1 MCYEGIKFKK
11 DIKPIL
17 EAIDNLTSW
26 DKEELITYLT
36 YDLSQQELEE
46 MCDINGF
53 HTYSEED
60 CVQNV
65 IDNNNEYR
73 ILNSMSTDEIIDY
86 IIDECGNNFSYELS
100 CIFDR
105 LDDGSIVENLDA
117 NRIEGI
123 LDKISDEFP
132 DEVKDW
138 ITEIIRKGLK

>member
-1 MCYEGIKFKK
+1 
-11 DIKPIL
+11 
-17 EAIDNLTSW
+17 
-26 DKEELITYLT
+26 
-36 YDLSQQELEE
+36 
-46 MCDINGF
+46 
-53 HTYSEED
+53 
-60 CVQNV
+60 
-65 IDNNNEYR
+65 
-73 ILNSMSTDEIIDY
+73 MSTDEIIDY

>member
-65 IDNNNEYR
+65 
-73 ILNSMSTDEIIDY
+73 
-86 IIDECGNNFSYELS
+86 
-100 CIFDR
+100 
-105 LDDGSIVENLDA
+105 SIVY
-117 NRIEGI
+117 
-123 LDKISDEFP
+123 
-132 DEVKDW
+132 
-138 ITEIIRKGLK
+138 